1 MTASSVGVLVAL
13 GGAPEEQ
20 SLVAALDRA
29 GSGAKVVRRCV
40 DLADLLAAASTRT
53 ASVALV
59 AADLRRLD
67 GEAIARLTACDL
79 SVVAV
84 VRSGDDEGERRM
96 RRLGV
101 ADVVTDTTPTGR
113 RGRSCP
119 GRPEPS
125 HRAIRSPSSRPSC
138 RRPRRE
144 RARGPPGIVVAVW
157 GPTGAPGR
165 TTVAVTLAVEAS
177 RLGVETLLVDADTYG
192 ASVAQVLGLLDEA
205 PGLAAAARAA
215 NSGRLD
221 QSTLAAAART
231 VAPRLRVLTG
241 FSRPE
246 RWPELR
252 SSALQVVLE
261 QARDFVPLTIVD
273 VAFCLEGGDASDA
286 LLDGSAPRRNAA
298 TLTTLAEADVV
309 LAVGSADPVGLQ
321 RLLRMLPE
329 VRGLTAGDVRVV
341 LNRVRR
347 TSAGAHSHQPLTDVV
362 DAPLRPGPGRLPPRG
377 PIRLRPRPVRRPQP
391 DRSGSEVRAAQG
403 DRPTRSV
410 RPRFIPSLRSLEPRG
425 LRQRTAG
432 SGRRGCSRP

>member
-1 MTASSVGVLVAL
+1 M
-13 GGAPEEQ
+13 
-20 SLVAALDRA
+20 VAALDRP
-29 GSGAKVVRRCV
+29 GSGATVVRRCV

-59 AADLRRLD
+59 GAELRRLD
-67 GEAIARLTACDL
+67 GEAIARLTACDV

-84 VRSGDDEGERRM
+84 VRSGDDETERRL

-101 ADVVTDTTPTGR
+101 ADVVADTLPLDAVVAAVVAAPSQRASDPLAQLEAELQTAVHV
-113 RGRSCP
+113 SV
-119 GRPEPS
+119 EP
-125 HRAIRSPSSRPSC
+125 AV
-138 RRPRRE
+138 
-144 RARGPPGIVVAVW
+144 PPGIVVALW

-165 TTVAVTLAVEAS
+165 TTVAVTLAVEVA

-221 QSTLAAAART
+221 RVTLAAAART

-252 SSALQVVLE
+252 PSALQVVLE

-273 VAFCLEGGDASDA
+273 VAFCLEGGDASEA
-286 LLDGSAPRRNAA
+286 MFDGSALRRNAA

-329 VRGLTAGDVRVV
+329 VRALTAGDVRVV

-347 TSAGAHSHQPLTDVV
+347 TSAGAHAQQPLTDVV
-362 DAPLRPGPGRLPPRG
+362 VRHCGLVPVAYLPE
-377 PIRLRPRPVRRPQP
+377 
-391 DRSGSEVRAAQG
+391 DRSACDLALSAG
-403 DRPTRSV
+403 
-410 RPRFIPSLRSLEPRG
+410 RSLTEVAPKSVLRKAIARLAREIALHPEPSH
-425 LRQRTAG
+425 A
-432 SGRRGCSRP
+432 

>member
-1 MTASSVGVLVAL
+1 MTASAVGVLVAL
-13 GGAPEEQ
+13 GGAAEEQ

-29 GSGAKVVRRCV
+29 RSGAKVVRRCV

-67 GEAIARLTACDL
+67 GEAIARLTSCDV

-84 VRSGDDEGERRM
+84 VRAGDDESERRM

-101 ADVVTDTTPTGR
+101 ADVVADTTP
-113 RGRSCP
+113 S
-119 GRPEPS
+119 ESVVAAVVAAPS
-125 HRAIRSPSSRPSC
+125 QRASDPLAELEAELQARASV
-138 RRPRRE
+138 E
-144 RARGPPGIVVAVW
+144 RTGPPGILLAVW

-165 TTVAVTLAVEAS
+165 TTVAVALAVEAA
-177 RLGVETLLVDADTYG
+177 RLGLETLLVDADTYG

-221 QSTLAAAART
+221 PSTLAAAART

-252 SSALQVVLE
+252 ASALQVVLE

-273 VAFCLEGGDASDA
+273 VAFCLEGGDAGDA
-286 LLDGSAPRRNAA
+286 LLDGSALRRNAA
-298 TLTTLAEADVV
+298 TLATLAEADVV

-329 VRGLTAGDVRVV
+329 MRGLTGGDVRVV
-341 LNRVRR
+341 LNRVGR

-362 DAPLRPGPGRLPPRG
+362 MRHSGMVPVAYLPEDRSACDLAVSAGRSLSEVAPKSPLRKAIARLARD
-377 PIRLRPRPVRRPQP
+377 VAEHPQP
-391 DRSGSEVRAAQG
+391 ALTS
-403 DRPTRSV
+403 
-410 RPRFIPSLRSLEPRG
+410 RG
-425 LRQRTAG
+425 
-432 SGRRGCSRP
+432 

>member
-1 MTASSVGVLVAL
+1 MTSSSVGVLVAL
-13 GGAPEEQ
+13 GGALAEQ
-20 SLVAALDRA
+20 SLVAALDRP
-29 GSGAKVVRRCV
+29 GSGATVVRRCV

-67 GEAIARLTACDL
+67 GEAIARLTACDV

-84 VRSGDDEGERRM
+84 IRSGDDESERRM

-101 ADVVTDTTPTGR
+101 AEVVADAAPLDAVVAAVLAAPGR
-113 RGRSCP
+113 RTSDPLAELEAELQASVQVREEP
-119 GRPEPS
+119 PE
-125 HRAIRSPSSRPSC
+125 R
-138 RRPRRE
+138 
-144 RARGPPGIVVAVW
+144 PGIVVGVW

-165 TTVAVTLAVEAS
+165 TTVAVTLAVEAA

-221 QSTLAAAART
+221 RPALAAAART
-231 VAPRLRVLTG
+231 VEPRLRVLTG

-252 SSALQVVLE
+252 SSALQVVLQ

-273 VAFCLEGGDASDA
+273 LAFCLEGDDASDA
-286 LLDGSAPRRNAA
+286 LLDGSAMRRNAA

-329 VRGLTAGDVRVV
+329 VRGLTGGDVRVV

-347 TSAGAHSHQPLTDVV
+347 TTAGAHSHQPLTEVV
-362 DAPLRPGPGRLPPRG
+362 VRHSGLVPVAYLPEDQSACDLALSAGRSL
-377 PIRLRPRPVRRPQP
+377 
-391 DRSGSEVRAAQG
+391 SEVAPKSSLRKAIARLAR
-403 DRPTRSV
+403 DIALHPE
-410 RPRFIPSLRSLEPRG
+410 PSL
-425 LRQRTAG
+425 A
-432 SGRRGCSRP
+432 